1 MILGLGAVAVLV
13 GGVGVLSVMLLAVR
27 ERRNEVGLRV
37 AVGARRRDIL
47 TQFLLESLFLGAAGG
62 AVGVIAGS
70 TVAWVVG
77 ESTESHTTVNGIALL
92 VGFSAA
98 LAIGVLFGVYPAQR
112 AAALD
117 PIEALRAE

>member
-1 MILGLGAVAVLV
+1 MILSLGAVAVLV

-27 ERRNEVGLRV
+27 ERRNEIGLRV

-47 TQFLLESLFLGAAGG
+47 TQFLMESLFLGATGG
-62 AVGVIAGS
+62 ALGVVTGLTA
-70 TVAWVVG
+70 AWVVG
-77 ESTESHTTVNGIALL
+77 ESTEWQTTVNGLAVL
-92 VGFSAA
+92 VGFLSAFG
-98 LAIGVLFGVYPAQR
+98 IGVLFGVYPAQR